1 MSDPSLSPSSNDDDP
16 IDAEFEP
23 AQRTESSGLLARSG
37 PGWLAYLVLA
47 TICLGVSVYGAGLI
61 PGFKPGSSDLAALQ
75 SEITTIQA
83 AEDTQTTQAAALE
96 TDIAA
101 LKSRADNLQAD
112 RTRAVTDIRGLRE
125 EIEALRADISSL
137 QRARIASIAEPS
149 EEDAETPERPDL
161 SAITTRLTSVEDAL
175 ISQLTDYD
183 NALGLLK
190 TRVEALEAKAA
201 EEALTSGTSANAR
214 TEAALALSAIEAAA
228 RRGRPFLSAHQ
239 RLAAA
244 MPGNQA
250 IGRLAPL
257 ATDPIP
263 TLSDLSGT
271 LPELTDRALDQDARS
286 AGTGNSW
293 MRQVFGDGIQVRRD
307 GELTTTDHLRGAET
321 ALAAGDLGTAI
332 EQIRAL
338 DADLQPVFTDWLN
351 NADNRL
357 MLEQTLEALRL
368 TMIAEERP

>member
-23 AQRTESSGLLARSG
+23 AQRTESSGLPARSG

-61 PGFKPGSSDLAALQ
+61 PGLKPGSSDLAALQ

-101 LKSRADNLQAD
+101 LNSRADTLQAD
-112 RTRAVTDIRGLRE
+112 RTQADPDIRGLRE

-149 EEDAETPERPDL
+149 DEDAETPDRPDL

-190 TRVEALEAKAA
+190 TRVEALEA
-201 EEALTSGTSANAR
+201 
-214 TEAALALSAIEAAA
+214 
-228 RRGRPFLSAHQ
+228 
-239 RLAAA
+239 
-244 MPGNQA
+244 
-250 IGRLAPL
+250 
-257 ATDPIP
+257 
-263 TLSDLSGT
+263 
-271 LPELTDRALDQDARS
+271 
-286 AGTGNSW
+286 
-293 MRQVFGDGIQVRRD
+293 
-307 GELTTTDHLRGAET
+307 
-321 ALAAGDLGTAI
+321 
-332 EQIRAL
+332 
-338 DADLQPVFTDWLN
+338 
-351 NADNRL
+351 
-357 MLEQTLEALRL
+357 
-368 TMIAEERP
+368 

>member
-23 AQRTESSGLLARSG
+23 AQRTESSGLPARSG

-149 EEDAETPERPDL
+149 DEDAETPDRPDL

-271 LPELTDRALDQDARS
+271 LPELTDRALDQDARA